1 MPDDREQDAVSP
13 LEHAER
19 AHSASEHGGPIPAEP
34 GVEHLGVIDS
44 DDPQDR
50 IAHNA
55 GALGPQTETDPV
67 RLLELED
74 RWGERRRR

>member
-1 MPDDREQDAVSP
+1 MPEDRDQGAVSP
-13 LEHAER
+13 LEYPER
-19 AHSASEHGGPIPAEP
+19 AHNATDHGAPIPAEP

-44 DDPQDR
+44 DDPRDR
-50 IAHNA
+50 IARNA